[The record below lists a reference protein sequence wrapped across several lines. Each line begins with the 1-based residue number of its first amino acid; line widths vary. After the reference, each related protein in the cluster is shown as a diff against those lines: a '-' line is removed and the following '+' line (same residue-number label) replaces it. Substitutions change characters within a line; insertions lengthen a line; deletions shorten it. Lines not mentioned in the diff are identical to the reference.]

1 MSHGTYYTFNELG
14 VLIHQ
19 NQMFSAAEILV
30 KASFDSK
37 AKSMPTF
44 LIQSLSSLAHKPRT
58 VSRLQLNLAL

>member
-1 MSHGTYYTFNELG
+1 MSLMKYTFNELG

-37 AKSMPTF
+37 PNPCPLF
-44 LIQSLSSLAHKPRT
+44 LIQSLSSLAHKPQDVQTT
-58 VSRLQLNLAL
+58 V